1 MPYISFIVQKLA
13 NNAAAAQRNTKNIR
27 CMASLSFIAQSEIPE
42 NYFNAIVEAKP
53 KHKTG

>member
-13 NNAAAAQRNTKNIR
+13 NNAAAAQKNTKNIR
-27 CMASLSFIAQSEIPE
+27 CMTSLSFIAQSEIPE